1 MGTPTRMTEHKPS
14 RGWAG
19 TVLKLMR
26 AGDYR
31 LTVTGRREI
40 SPHYLRLSFE
50 AGGMLAEHAVHPTMW
65 VRMWFPGGDKLHQRG
80 YTLVD
85 PDPEADTVAVEFAL
99 HDGVASQ
106 WARAARPGDAI
117 EATVLGSKFA
127 IPEPAPAGYVIVGDS
142 ASLPA
147 INSLLDAIDG
157 APAQVFLE
165 AGYDDDKD
173 LPVAG
178 GADVTW
184 VDREDDGE
192 ALVQQVKSAAFD
204 ASDYFGW
211 VACDS
216 RTTRSVKDVLQR
228 DFGIPRKSIAARA
241 YWMVGRS
248 MS

>member
-1 MGTPTRMTEHKPS
+1 MVTEHKAS

-19 TVLKLMR
+19 TVLKLMG

-40 SPHYLRLSFE
+40 SAHYLRLSFD
-50 AGGMLAEHAVHPTMW
+50 AGGMLAENAVHPTMW
-65 VRMWFPGGDKLHQRG
+65 IRMWFADGDKLHQRG

-85 PDPEADTVAVEFAL
+85 PDPAADTTDIEFAL
-99 HDGVASQ
+99 HDGIASH
-106 WARAARPGDAI
+106 WARAAQPGDTI
-117 EATVLGSKFA
+117 EATVMGSKFA
-127 IPEPAPAGYVIVGDS
+127 IPEPPPAGYVIVGDS

-147 INSLLDAIDG
+147 INSLLNSIDG

-173 LPVAG
+173 LSVARD
-178 GADVTW
+178 ADVTW
-184 VDREDDGE
+184 VDREDDGD
-192 ALVQQVKSAAFD
+192 ALVRKVKSAAFD
-204 ASDYFGW
+204 AREHFGW

-216 RTTRSVKDVLQR
+216 RTTRSVKNVLQK

-248 MS
+248 ME